1 MVDIDLS
8 RYPVFLRLEH
18 HRFLHNQPDGTVI
31 ALADFLT
38 ARKNFNGLLFEY
50 KPHWLQTVIVPALC
64 EQVKEGIYDNALPEE
79 LHDTVSDMLH
89 HELTPAECQ
98 ESITFHLPAWTNTT
112 IKPAQLLRFLEGYK
126 KRIDN
131 FQLDD
136 VSPKPFDII
145 VRLKGRPSGL
155 LVAVPFTPQETALV
169 SRRRR
174 ASARAST
181 SRRRVAS
188 SSHSG
193 ASTMLSL
200 TARAAAQARVHGRLV
215 RLRSQAGVSSTTS
228 SVASTVLSPAARSA
242 AQDRVYGHLS
252 LLRRHTTQCV
262 PSLFNVL
269 GSAASAVSTVSL
281 MPTSNVALASAHAHA
296 RLSTRQQLLFA
307 ESLPSCVSI
316 MVSAPAPVL
325 ATRPAPPPWWV
336 PLVVRV
342 SSTLTR
348 LDFC

>member
-1 MVDIDLS
+1 M
-8 RYPVFLRLEH
+8 
-18 HRFLHNQPDGTVI
+18 
-31 ALADFLT
+31 
-38 ARKNFNGLLFEY
+38 
-50 KPHWLQTVIVPALC
+50 PALC
-64 EQVKEGIYDNALPEE
+64 EQVKEGIYDNALPEGLCNTVPE
-79 LHDTVSDMLH
+79 LLRG
-89 HELTPAECQ
+89 PAECQ
-98 ESITFHLPAWTNTT
+98 AYITFHLPD
-112 IKPAQLLRFLEGYK
+112 KPNAVVAPSLLLQALARSV
-126 KRIDN
+126 DN
-131 FQLDD
+131 CRRHNV
-136 VSPKPFDII
+136 VSEPFDLI
-145 VRLKGRPSGL
+145 VHLKGKPSRL
-155 LVAVPFTPQETALV
+155 LATVPVTPQDTAIASCCH
-169 SRRRR
+169 SRASRR
-174 ASARAST
+174 AST
-181 SRRRVAS
+181 TRRRVAS

-193 ASTMLSL
+193 ASTMLSP

-242 AQDRVYGHLS
+242 AQARVYGHLS
-252 LLRRHTTQCV
+252 LLRRRTTQCV

-281 MPTSNVALASAHAHA
+281 MPTSAVALASAHAHA

-316 MVSAPAPVL
+316 MVPAPAPVL

-336 PLVVRV
+336 PLVVTV